1 MISKF
6 VFHAAAVVFSLLM
19 NYSNA
24 FQVSTTFP
32 LRSFICPFS
41 RTYRCRTFST
51 ILFASS
57 EEKDEGGFDFDD
69 ALQDDEAASVVIKGS
84 EDDSLDGSIWES
96 IETGK
101 PPEWMVM
108 KEVSCNAFCFS
119 YNSKPY
125 QGV

>member
-1 MISKF
+1 MRYAAFLNLQNSWCVPVEDG
-6 VFHAAAVVFSLLM
+6 VFPPAVHLV
-19 NYSNA
+19 
-24 FQVSTTFP
+24 
-32 LRSFICPFS
+32 
-41 RTYRCRTFST
+41 
-51 ILFASS
+51 
-57 EEKDEGGFDFDD
+57 EDDFDD